1 MNNVLNHVSILA
13 VLVSAIAVMVLGFV
27 WFAVVFKKQ
36 YAVVLGRVGQPD
48 AMGPL
53 FIVGPSIC
61 VLVTAFTMAYL
72 MSTLEVASMSQA
84 LGFGAV
90 VGIGLIGAT
99 AMNMA
104 INPNIPRPITYG
116 LLSSAYFL
124 VSSVLISAV
133 VYLIS

>member
-1 MNNVLNHVSILA
+1 MNNVLDHVSILA
-13 VLVSAIAVMVLGFV
+13 VLVSAVAVMVLGFV

-61 VLVTAFTMAYL
+61 VLITAFTIAYM
-72 MSTLEVASMSQA
+72 MSAQGVGSLNEA
-84 LGFGAV
+84 LGFGAI
-90 VGIGLIGAT
+90 VGVGFLAAT

-104 INPNIPRPITYG
+104 INPNIPRPIIYG
-116 LLSSAYFL
+116 LLSSAYFF
-124 VSSVLISAV
+124 VSSVLISAL

>member
-1 MNNVLNHVSILA
+1 VNNVLNHVSILA

-27 WFAVVFKKQ
+27 WFAVIFKKQ

-61 VLVTAFTMAYL
+61 VLVTALTMAYL
-72 MSTLEVASMSQA
+72 MSNLEIASLNQA

-116 LLSSAYFL
+116 LLSSAYFF
-124 VSSVLISAV
+124 VSSVLISAL

>member
-1 MNNVLNHVSILA
+1 MNHVLDHVNILA
-13 VLVSAIAVMVLGFV
+13 VIIAALAVMVLGFV
-27 WFAVVFKKQ
+27 WFAVVFKRQ

-53 FIVGPSIC
+53 FIAGPSIC
-61 VLVTAFTMAYL
+61 VLVTTYTSAYL
-72 MSTLEVASMSQA
+72 MSAQRIASLNEA
-84 LGFGAV
+84 LGFGV
-90 VGIGLIGAT
+90 IVGVGFLAAT

-116 LLSSAYFL
+116 LLSSGYFF
-124 VSSVLISAV
+124 VSSVLISAL

>member
-1 MNNVLNHVSILA
+1 MNTVLDHVSIPA
-13 VLVSAIAVMVLGFV
+13 VFVAAVAVMVLGFL
-27 WFAVVFKKQ
+27 WFAVAFKRR

-61 VLVTAFTMAYL
+61 VFVTAFTIAYL
-72 MSTLEVASMSQA
+72 MSAQRVASLREA

-90 VGIGLIGAT
+90 VGLGFLAAT
-99 AMNMA
+99 SMNMA
-104 INPNIPRPITYG
+104 INPNIPRPIAYG
-116 LLSSAYFL
+116 LLSSAYFF

-133 VYLIS
+133 VYLVS

>member
-1 MNNVLNHVSILA
+1 MKIVLDHVSILA
-13 VLVSAIAVMVLGFV
+13 VLVSAVAVMVLGFV

-61 VLVTAFTMAYL
+61 VLVTAFTIAYL
-72 MSTLEVASMSQA
+72 MSAQGVASLAEA
-84 LGFGAV
+84 LEFGAI
-90 VGIGLIGAT
+90 VGVGFLAAT
-99 AMNMA
+99 AMNIA

-116 LLSSAYFL
+116 LLSSAYFFA
-124 VSSVLISAV
+124 SSILTSTL

>member
-1 MNNVLNHVSILA
+1 MNNVLDHVSIVAVLISALA
-13 VLVSAIAVMVLGFV
+13 VMALGFV
-27 WFAVVFKKQ
+27 WFAVVFKRQ

-61 VLVTAFTMAYL
+61 VLVTAFTIAYL
-72 MSTLEVASMSQA
+72 MSAQRVASLSEA
-84 LGFGAV
+84 LSFGAI
-90 VGIGLIGAT
+90 VGVGFLSAT

-116 LLSSAYFL
+116 LLSSTYFF
-124 VSSVLISAV
+124 VSSVLISAI